1 MLQFL
6 RTRYYE
12 NSTTAN
18 LMVAFVLALLAVL
31 LGAGIGYA
39 GPLLTAVAVTA
50 VLVAFWAMTNLE
62 ACFYCLL
69 AVIALLP
76 FGTLP
81 FKVVITP
88 TFLDLALAGVIFI
101 YLFEWMAGKRWHLA
115 LTPIT
120 LPLLI
125 FWVLAVVAFIAG
137 SKNGA
142 LTPNVLRKFAEFLLS
157 MLFVIVIVDYVRTVG
172 QVNRLVKALLLL
184 GGLAALI
191 GLVLYVLPTTV
202 SQQLLDLLRVIGY
215 YPNGGGVRFIEDN
228 PELSQR
234 AIGTWVD
241 PNAFGGWMAMV
252 GALMAPQLLARQ
264 PSLRP
269 RWLVW
274 LLFAVVGVMVV
285 LTFSRSAMVGLL
297 AGVMFLAVLRY
308 RRLLLL
314 FALIAV
320 VFLFLPFTQ
329 TYIERFLAGL
339 AVFQDFNSA
348 DLATQMRIGEYRDA
362 LTLIQRY
369 PLLGVGF
376 AGTPDVDIYLGVS
389 SAYFLLAQEMGLI
402 GLGAFLLL
410 VVSIFAW
417 GFWHWPAVSRQPALV
432 APWLGLHGGLVAA
445 LVVGFADHYFL
456 NLEFHASQTSF
467 WIFAGLGL
475 ACTRL
480 ASLAAKPAQLAAG
493 LPVARE
499 YSEMLG

>member
-184 GGLAALI
+184 G
-191 GLVLYVLPTTV
+191 
-202 SQQLLDLLRVIGY
+202 
-215 YPNGGGVRFIEDN
+215 
-228 PELSQR
+228 R
-234 AIGTWVD
+234 AGCVD
-241 PNAFGGWMAMV
+241 WL
-252 GALMAPQLLARQ
+252 GALC
-264 PSLRP
+264 
-269 RWLVW
+269 
-274 LLFAVVGVMVV
+274 
-285 LTFSRSAMVGLL
+285 
-297 AGVMFLAVLRY
+297 
-308 RRLLLL
+308 
-314 FALIAV
+314 
-320 VFLFLPFTQ
+320 
-329 TYIERFLAGL
+329 
-339 AVFQDFNSA
+339 
-348 DLATQMRIGEYRDA
+348 ATHHR
-362 LTLIQRY
+362 
-369 PLLGVGF
+369 
-376 AGTPDVDIYLGVS
+376 
-389 SAYFLLAQEMGLI
+389 
-402 GLGAFLLL
+402 
-410 VVSIFAW
+410 
-417 GFWHWPAVSRQPALV
+417 
-432 APWLGLHGGLVAA
+432 
-445 LVVGFADHYFL
+445 
-456 NLEFHASQTSF
+456 
-467 WIFAGLGL
+467 
-475 ACTRL
+475 
-480 ASLAAKPAQLAAG
+480 
-493 LPVARE
+493 
-499 YSEMLG
+499 